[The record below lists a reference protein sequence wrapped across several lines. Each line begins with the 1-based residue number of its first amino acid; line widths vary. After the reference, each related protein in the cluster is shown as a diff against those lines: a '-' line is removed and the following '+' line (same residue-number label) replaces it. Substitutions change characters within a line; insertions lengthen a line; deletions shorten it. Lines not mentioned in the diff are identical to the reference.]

1 MIFGAQLM
9 TFWKLRMIER
19 FSKNVKQNSQAWIT
33 VATNFLV
40 ILFNVCKNYKLLLSQ
55 AILT

>member
-1 MIFGAQLM
+1 M

-19 FSKNVKQNSQAWIT
+19 FSKNVKQNSQAWII

>member
-1 MIFGAQLM
+1 M

-40 ILFNVCKNYKLLLSQ
+40 ILFNVYKNYKLLLSQ